1 MKVRKY
7 LTPDYVFELSWEVC
21 NKVGGIHTVLA
32 SLAPTLGKHFGD
44 KVVYIGPDL
53 NTPEFLEDKSLKK
66 DWAAALKAAGMRVR
80 IGHWDVVSS
89 PLAIVVDVN
98 QCLDIK
104 NEVYSRMWDKY
115 KVDSLHAYGDYDEA
129 SMWAYASGRVVETIV
144 QKCLKKDASVV
155 LQAHEWLSAMGLLHV
170 KGTCP
175 SVATVFTTH
184 ATSIGRSIC
193 GNGKSLYKY
202 LQQYD
207 GDVMARELNMQ
218 SKHSSEKAA
227 ALLADCFT
235 TVSSITDKECRALLG
250 KGCDVILPNGF
261 DTKLVP
267 EANAYKNMRAK
278 SRRKILKVIS
288 ALTGK
293 QLPSNTLIISTSGR
307 NDYRPKGFDVYMEA
321 LKRLNASPELSGDV
335 VALIEVPCW
344 MESPREDLLMRLSLN
359 DDSCS
364 EPLDNP
370 YITHNLHNF
379 DYNRIVSTNPGG
391 GFAGILNRYDL
402 VDVVRGLGLTVG
414 VFFSLS
420 GADDGHENLI
430 SLIRYKTGMV
440 FIALLLD
447 QFDFYAAGSKCVR
460 GTVRVGEVR
469 ERCARDGDGDQR
481 HAQENCCDFLLHDV
495 LLLINIVFSA
505 PARRELLRH
514 WRQPMR
520 QQHQPCRPSGQRRP

>member
-7 LTPDYVFELSWEVC
+7 VTPDYVFELSWEVC

-80 IGHWDVVSS
+80 IGRWDVVSS

-207 GDVMARELNMQ
+207 GDVMARELPPTQN
-218 SKHSSEKAA
+218 AD
-227 ALLADCFT
+227 LLAFLQRAFPPAHRSAGYDCNQ
-235 TVSSITDKECRALLG
+235 S
-250 KGCDVILPNGF
+250 GF
-261 DTKLVP
+261 CSGWQPLS
-267 EANAYKNMRAK
+267 EAM
-278 SRRKILKVIS
+278 
-288 ALTGK
+288 
-293 QLPSNTLIISTSGR
+293 PSHG
-307 NDYRPKGFDVYMEA
+307 PG
-321 LKRLNASPELSGDV
+321 SPEQALSADIVSESPAGCPLHRSYYVNKHMPSAKYCFRNLSEAFPLSG
-335 VALIEVPCW
+335 
-344 MESPREDLLMRLSLN
+344 
-359 DDSCS
+359 
-364 EPLDNP
+364 
-370 YITHNLHNF
+370 
-379 DYNRIVSTNPGG
+379 
-391 GFAGILNRYDL
+391 
-402 VDVVRGLGLTVG
+402 
-414 VFFSLS
+414 
-420 GADDGHENLI
+420 
-430 SLIRYKTGMV
+430 
-440 FIALLLD
+440 
-447 QFDFYAAGSKCVR
+447 
-460 GTVRVGEVR
+460 
-469 ERCARDGDGDQR
+469 
-481 HAQENCCDFLLHDV
+481 
-495 LLLINIVFSA
+495 
-505 PARRELLRH
+505 
-514 WRQPMR
+514 
-520 QQHQPCRPSGQRRP
+520 